1 MLVKYKKDYEK
12 IAMGLLSYLPDLRN
26 LKNLQEEMSLY
37 DDNSDEFFL
46 YLFRDKDSDLIGTV
60 GIQLLEHFVSIRY
73 LSLAPGFRDRKYE
86 QAIMNDLHDE
96 FPKKKLTALPNYSY
110 LFKD

>member
-26 LKNLQEEMSLY
+26 FKNLQEEMSLY
-37 DDNSDEFFL
+37 DNSGEFFL
-46 YLFRDKDSDLIGTV
+46 YLFRDKESDLIGIV
-60 GIQLLEHFVSIRY
+60 GIQLLEHFVLIRY
-73 LSLAPGFRDRKYE
+73 LSLAPGFRNHEYE
-86 QAIMNDLHDE
+86 QAIIRDLREE
-96 FPKKKLTALPNYSY
+96 FPKKRLTALPDYSY